1 MKPFISIIIFLLQAT
16 FVYSQDPQ
24 PHFILSEPI
33 SSDVTREYVASEYI
47 KMTPNFRAHPFGYD
61 YQTGDDYHVLAK
73 IDPLLVFPPEDGEV
87 TGGPTNNNNGGV
99 VGTLPGNLMV
109 SPTGAAVYNIP
120 IDVPPGVA
128 GMTPQLGLVYNSQ
141 GGNGLLGI

>member
-1 MKPFISIIIFLLQAT
+1 MLQAT

-24 PHFILSEPI
+24 PHFILNEPI
-33 SSDVTREYVASEYI
+33 SPYVTRDYVASEYI
-47 KMTPNFRAHPFGYD
+47 QMIPNFRAHPFDEY
-61 YQTGDDYHVLAK
+61 YQVSAK
-73 IDPLLVFPPEDGEV
+73 INPLLVFPPEDGDV
-87 TGGPTNNNNGGV
+87 TGGPINNDAGGV